1 MSEIKYVVP
10 QPIKDAVHNA
20 LASYPVA
27 ANTGHAAEI
36 ACESFAKALRENP
49 IVPTKEQAVDLGV
62 SVAGETVSER
72 YALLVSEWQRRMFI
86 VPEPESATNSRPL
99 PRNHDDG
106 RGRYKCPECGH
117 ILEPGGSFQ
126 SDCRSCV
133 SIAYRIYLAKV
144 YTAEHNGEPIP
155 TPPRWTFLYRKS
167 KPHGGS
173 SIFDQ
178 GEDSLCAIK
187 LKDEMPEPEMPEPE
201 MPEPEVPEA
210 IKDLISEYATDSS
223 NKDALVRAMARGH
236 NADVIEAYRRGQQ
249 SKEGAK

>member
-72 YALLVSEWQRRMFI
+72 YALLVSEWQRRMF
-86 VPEPESATNSRPL
+86 
-99 PRNHDDG
+99 
-106 RGRYKCPECGH
+106 
-117 ILEPGGSFQ
+117 
-126 SDCRSCV
+126 
-133 SIAYRIYLAKV
+133 LA
-144 YTAEHNGEPIP
+144 
-155 TPPRWTFLYRKS
+155 
-167 KPHGGS
+167 
-173 SIFDQ
+173 
-178 GEDSLCAIK
+178 
-187 LKDEMPEPEMPEPE
+187 
-201 MPEPEVPEA
+201 PEPEVPEA